1 MPWFRNHYRCDRCG
15 HEWSDDWAATC
26 DDDCPHCGARHMSP
40 YKSDDI
46 DPPCSGRPLRSA
58 SERQAI
64 DLKIAIAKLKDAR
77 DHLKK
82 AGCPSTLRKVR
93 SALKSAEGAGRHMA
107 RRLSAG
113 GLQ

>member
-15 HEWSDDWAATC
+15 HEWSDDWTATC
-26 DDDCPHCGARHMSP
+26 DDDCPLCGARHMSP

-46 DPPCSGRPLRSA
+46 DPPGSARPVRPA

-64 DLKIAIAKLKDAR
+64 DLEIAIANLKDAR

-82 AGCPSTLRKVR
+82 AGCPSN
-93 SALKSAEGAGRHMA
+93 S
-107 RRLSAG
+107 
-113 GLQ
+113 